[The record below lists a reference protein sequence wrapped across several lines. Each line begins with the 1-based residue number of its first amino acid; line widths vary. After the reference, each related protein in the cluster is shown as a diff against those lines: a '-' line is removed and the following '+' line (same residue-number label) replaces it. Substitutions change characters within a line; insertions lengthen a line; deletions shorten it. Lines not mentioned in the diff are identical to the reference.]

1 MYSIHR
7 QWELCLKCIPKTHST
22 DQRSH
27 LYLSTIDKDTH
38 LSSSVNTTELHYSI
52 VMFVLM
58 SSVSRFRSVSEAD
71 ATKTFS
77 YKQEVSILTSLLWLV
92 IRDDKVKCF
101 LTDHICVCQRCLL
114 WGQCTI
120 EPSMVASPPLSNSL
134 VNFYNLMNGD
144 WFQSLGRRV
153 QSVRWGLTEQ

>member
-38 LSSSVNTTELHYSI
+38 LSIQQNSITASSC
-52 VMFVLM
+52 FFFM

-77 YKQEVSILTSLLWLV
+77 YKQEGSILTSLLWLV

-101 LTDHICVCQRCLL
+101 LTYHICVCQRCLL

-120 EPSMVASPPLSNSL
+120 EPSMVASPPMSNSL
-134 VNFYNLMNGD
+134 VNFYNLMSGD

-153 QSVRWGLTEQ
+153 QSVRWGLTEQQ